1 MKINETIGI
10 DISKK
15 TFDVFIHTRQLSEV
29 FENTQKGFVAMYAWY
44 RANCNFPEK
53 EVLIAFEHTGLY
65 SEGLSDFLLK
75 KGALFT
81 MISGLEI
88 KRSLG
93 MTRGKSDSKDAMCIA
108 KYAFRRR
115 EELEPSQLP
124 SKNIR
129 SLRKL
134 LSLRERVVKQRAGYK
149 ASVKEQKRVLKHKE
163 DKILIQTQQQIIKGL
178 NIHILN
184 IEKELGLIISSDR
197 TLDKIYRLIT
207 SIKGVGK
214 QTALFLIAYTD
225 GFTKFKN
232 VRKFASYCGTA
243 PFPNQSGTS
252 MRGKTK
258 VSHLANKK
266 IKSLLDMCAKSAIQ
280 SSSEMKTYYQ
290 RRVEMGKNK
299 MSTINIIRNKLLA
312 RIFAVVNRGTPYVDT
327 MKFAA

>member
-1 MKINETIGI
+1 MKIKETVGI

-15 TFDVFIHTRQLSEV
+15 TIDVFIHTLHLSGV
-29 FENTQKGFVAMYAWY
+29 FENAQKGFVAMYKWY
-44 RANCNFPEK
+44 RDNCNLPEE
-53 EVLIAFEHTGLY
+53 EVLFAFEHTGLY
-65 SEGLSDFLLK
+65 SEGLSDFLSK
-75 KGALFT
+75 KEVLF
-81 MISGLEI
+81 IVVSGLEI

-93 MTRGKSDSKDAMCIA
+93 MARGKSDSKDAVSIA

-124 SKNIR
+124 SQNIR

-134 LSLRERVVKQRAGYK
+134 LSLRDRMVRQRAGYK
-149 ASVKEQKRVLKHKE
+149 ASVKEQKGILKHKE
-163 DKILIQTQQQIIKGL
+163 DKVLIQIQQKIISELDK
-178 NIHILN
+178 HILN
-184 IEKELGLIISSDR
+184 IEKELGLIISGDFN
-197 TLDKIYRLIT
+197 LDKIYGLIT

-225 GFTKFKN
+225 GFTKFKKA
-232 VRKFASYCGTA
+232 RKFASYCGTA

-252 MRGKTK
+252 IRGRTK

-280 SSSEMKTYYQ
+280 SSGEMKTYYEK
-290 RRVEMGKNK
+290 RVEMGKNK

-312 RIFAVVNRGTPYVDT
+312 RIFAVVNRGTPYVDL

>member
-1 MKINETIGI
+1 MKINEIVGI

-15 TFDVFIHTRQLSEV
+15 TIDVFIHTLQLSGV
-29 FENTQKGFVAMYAWY
+29 FENTQKGFVSMYTWY
-44 RANCNFPEK
+44 RANCNLPEE
-53 EVLIAFEHTGLY
+53 EVLFAFEHTGLY
-65 SEGLSDFLLK
+65 SEELSDFLSK
-75 KGALFT
+75 KEVLF
-81 MISGLEI
+81 IVVSGLEI

-93 MTRGKSDSKDAMCIA
+93 MARGKSDSKDAVAIA

-115 EELEPSQLP
+115 EELEPSKLP

-129 SLRKL
+129 LLRKL
-134 LSLRERVVKQRAGYK
+134 LSLRERMVRQRAGYK
-149 ASVKEQKRVLKHKE
+149 ASVKEQKSILKHKE
-163 DKILIQTQQQIIKGL
+163 DKVLIQIQQKIISELDK
-178 NIHILN
+178 HILN
-184 IEKELGLIISSDR
+184 LEKELDLIIASDHN
-197 TLDKIYRLIT
+197 LDKIYGLVT

-225 GFTKFKN
+225 GFTKFRKA
-232 VRKFASYCGTA
+232 RKFASYCGTA

-252 MRGKTK
+252 KRGRTK

-280 SSSEMKTYYQ
+280 SSGEMKAYYEK
-290 RRVEMGKNK
+290 RVEMGKNK

-312 RIFAVVNRGTPYVDT
+312 RIFAVVNRGTPYVDL